1 MLHLKGL
8 LAVGNR
14 LVLVSGLLVLCLLCR
29 CIMWHLHPWNE
40 KNCSFIALLNHSKT
54 ADENLS
60 NLDLLFLFFFLLLR
74 HFKSWLEF
82 TEKNKICLIVRVQIL
97 APCFSTP
104 SSLLQCFMPSS
115 PNTTT
120 SLGHIAY
127 MFKCLNIC
135 LLNMMLQLGNDW
147 FSFTYILETWKLAS
161 LASPKV
167 TEFQAYPKFTE

>member
-1 MLHLKGL
+1 MKT
-8 LAVGNR
+8 
-14 LVLVSGLLVLCLLCR
+14 CL
-29 CIMWHLHPWNE
+29 IWIFF
-40 KNCSFIALLNHSKT
+40 SY
-54 ADENLS
+54 
-60 NLDLLFLFFFLLLR
+60 FFFLLLR

-104 SSLLQCFMPSS
+104 SSLLHCFMPSS

-120 SLGHIAY
+120 SLGHISY

-147 FSFTYILETWKLAS
+147 FSFTYMLETWKLAS
-161 LASPKV
+161 LALPKGNRISGISKV
-167 TEFQAYPKFTE
+167 HWIKLLVCLIWRDK